1 MSDILRSVGLDVG
14 TTSTQMIFSE
24 LTVEN
29 KASGF
34 AVPEMEIARRDI
46 RYRSPVYFTPLLDE
60 SHVDAEALRELV
72 AEEYRKAG
80 IRRESVDTGAIII
93 TGETSRKEN
102 ARAVLD
108 ALSDFAGEFVVAT
121 AGPDLESVLAAKGA
135 GAVDYSQRTGKT
147 VLHMDIGGGTSNLA
161 LIQYVQLL
169 FAGAAD
175 CDDTRQE
182 ILQNTLDR
190 YDDLI
195 AAGKTPEAAYRLA
208 IMGIGDINEI
218 LGRTSGTPA
227 VMPVPA
233 VSQEKQDTPTKKI
246 LRAIGVGLYILC
258 PLPLFSD
265 GGTDGLCGTLI
276 FIAIAT
282 ALVILGAKK
291 EGSESKSGTA
301 ENTTPETELKKSVSG
316 LIWAVGLAIYFIVSF
331 LTGAWYI
338 TWVIFPITAAVQGLV
353 KAILD
358 LKEGK

>member
-1 MSDILRSVGLDVG
+1 M
-14 TTSTQMIFSE
+14 
-24 LTVEN
+24 
-29 KASGF
+29 
-34 AVPEMEIARRDI
+34 
-46 RYRSPVYFTPLLDE
+46 
-60 SHVDAEALRELV
+60 RE
-72 AEEYRKAG
+72 
-80 IRRESVDTGAIII
+80 
-93 TGETSRKEN
+93 
-102 ARAVLD
+102 
-108 ALSDFAGEFVVAT
+108 
-121 AGPDLESVLAAKGA
+121 
-135 GAVDYSQRTGKT
+135 Q
-147 VLHMDIGGGTSNLA
+147 

-190 YDDLI
+190 YDDLV

-301 ENTTPETELKKSVSG
+301 ENTTPETELKKKRQRSDLGNWPCDLFHCQLPHGRMVHHMG
-316 LIWAVGLAIYFIVSF
+316 DLPHHRRRA
-331 LTGAWYI
+331 GAG
-338 TWVIFPITAAVQGLV
+338 QSHS
-353 KAILD
+353 
-358 LKEGK
+358 

>member
-1 MSDILRSVGLDVG
+1 M
-14 TTSTQMIFSE
+14 
-24 LTVEN
+24 
-29 KASGF
+29 
-34 AVPEMEIARRDI
+34 
-46 RYRSPVYFTPLLDE
+46 
-60 SHVDAEALRELV
+60 RE
-72 AEEYRKAG
+72 
-80 IRRESVDTGAIII
+80 
-93 TGETSRKEN
+93 
-102 ARAVLD
+102 
-108 ALSDFAGEFVVAT
+108 
-121 AGPDLESVLAAKGA
+121 
-135 GAVDYSQRTGKT
+135 Q
-147 VLHMDIGGGTSNLA
+147 

-258 PLPLFSD
+258 PIPLFVLS
-265 GGTDGLCGTLI
+265 GMWNMGIPGLCGTLTLV
-276 FIAIAT
+276 AVAT
-282 ALVILGAKK
+282 VLIILGAKK
-291 EGSESKSGTA
+291 ETENADVEPGTPQSA
-301 ENTTPETELKKSVSG
+301 LAKSVNG
-316 LIWAVGLAIYFIVSF
+316 LIWAIGLAIYFIVSF